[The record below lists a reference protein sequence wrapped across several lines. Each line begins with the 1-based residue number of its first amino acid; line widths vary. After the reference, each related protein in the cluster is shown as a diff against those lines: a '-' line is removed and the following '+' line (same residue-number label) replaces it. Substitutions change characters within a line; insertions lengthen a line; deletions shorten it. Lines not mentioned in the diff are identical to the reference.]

1 MHQALI
7 IFIRNPVAG
16 KVKTRLAKTLGDDKA
31 LLIYNHLL
39 AHTHQVTRHLDCD
52 KFLYYSD
59 WVEQEDD
66 WENERYKKKLQQP
79 GNLGE
84 RMSAAFHELFEEG
97 YQQVLIIGSDCI
109 ELYEKLISNAFEAL
123 NDNDAVIGPSS
134 DGGYYLLGM
143 TTYFPEL
150 FANKK
155 WGSSSVL
162 TDTLMDLEIANARV
176 GKLIILNDIDEEKD
190 LPEFLV
196 QLVADKASG

>member
-7 IFIRNPVAG
+7 IFIRNPVSG
-16 KVKTRLAKTLGDDKA
+16 KVKTRLAKTLGDEKA
-31 LLIYNHLL
+31 LLIYNYLL
-39 AHTHQVTRHLDCD
+39 AHTHLVTRHLACD

-59 WVEQEDD
+59 WVEQEDE
-66 WENERYKKKLQQP
+66 WENDRYKKRLQHP

-84 RMSAAFHELFEEG
+84 RMASAFDELFEEG
-97 YQQVLIIGSDCI
+97 YQQILIIGSDCI
-109 ELYEKLISNAFEAL
+109 ELDETIISKAFEAL

-162 TDTLMDLEIANARV
+162 TDTLLDLEIANARV
-176 GKLIILNDIDEEKD
+176 GKLITLNDIDEEQD
-190 LPEFLV
+190 LPDSLN
-196 QLVADKASG
+196 